1 MLGWVSYAM
10 GALLFGGFQFATF
23 FHRPLGLETVCTRTA
38 GGDANAMPSW
48 RMVAYQ
54 GAENHILKG
63 WEKQELLLIRTNIEP
78 EPKAGDPECQV
89 IPEMCEEIRG
99 MLSELYLIDADG
111 RVMRQ
116 NESDGTTRAQVL
128 TPVRCGCPHRKRCRL
143 SPRTVCHRQIWSGAG
158 RQTRAAFPRTC
169 TAGQH

>member
-1 MLGWVSYAM
+1 
-10 GALLFGGFQFATF
+10 
-23 FHRPLGLETVCTRTA
+23 
-38 GGDANAMPSW
+38 
-48 RMVAYQ
+48 MVAYR

-89 IPEMCEEIRG
+89 IPEMCEEIKA
-99 MLSELYLIDADG
+99 MLSELYLVDADG

-128 TPVRCGCPHRKRCRL
+128 PPVRCGCPPL
-143 SPRTVCHRQIWSGAG
+143 SLSRVARRQMWSGEEAK
-158 RQTRAAFPRTC
+158 TRRFARTS